1 MYRLINRI
9 TLGAAVLVA
18 LLAVASLFGG
28 STAQQPPQAE
38 SAQFCPIPFKS
49 EGSTTVFPITRAS
62 EAPFESLW
70 GPGTDVQL
78 ASIGS
83 SNGINLLSAGQVETA
98 PSSRPFTAGEAAD
111 KYVYKVALD
120 SFVIAVKNSPEMA
133 FLTQITVGQLQQI
146 YTAGA
151 GINGLYWD
159 QLSPAIPG
167 APHQLVVPRA
177 RITGSGSQ
185 PDFLAK
191 FGVSAAAE
199 AATIDATGLPR
210 LVESSDMA
218 AAAADNNYQIS
229 YTSLAN
235 LTTPGM
241 KVLALSNGGPF
252 VLPSPT
258 TTLNGTY
265 PVRRELF
272 IGVRNTGANPRIDN
286 SNMVRSD
293 DFINYIRSSAGQTI
307 VANVGFVPLAT
318 HPSGRPPFPDW
329 DVNLDGFTT
338 IGDLGAVSAKWGQSS
353 NCKGWIRGDV
363 NNSGGVSLADIG
375 GVTNKWGQQG
385 FQCAVAFANPCP
397 E

>member
-9 TLGAAVLVA
+9 TLSAAVLVA
-18 LLAVASLFGG
+18 VIAVSSMLGG
-28 STAQQPPQAE
+28 SSAQQPPQAE
-38 SAQFCPIPFKS
+38 SAQFCPIALKS
-49 EGSTTVFPITRAS
+49 EGSTTVFPITRES

-83 SNGINLLSAGQVETA
+83 GNGINLLSAGQVENA
-98 PSSRPFTAGEAAD
+98 PSSRPYTAGEAAD
-111 KYVYKVALD
+111 KFVYKVALD
-120 SFVIAVKNSPEMA
+120 GFVWAVKDDPQMA
-133 FLTQITVGQLQQI
+133 FLSQITLQHIQQI

-159 QLSPAIPG
+159 QLTPTIGG
-167 APHQLVVPRA
+167 APHRLIVPRA

-185 PDFLAK
+185 PDMLAK
-191 FGVSAAAE
+191 HGISAAAE
-199 AATIDATGLPR
+199 AATIDSTGLPR

-218 AAAADNNYQIS
+218 VAAATNVDQIA

-235 LTTPGM
+235 LGQAGL
-241 KVLALSNGGPF
+241 KELAFSNGGGF
-252 VLPSPT
+252 VLPTQT
-258 TTLNGTY
+258 TVLNGSY

-272 IGVRNTGANPRIDN
+272 IGTRNSGSNPRIDN

-293 DFINYIRSSAGQTI
+293 DFINFIRSSAGQTI
-307 VANVGFVPLAT
+307 INNVGFVPLT
-318 HPSGRPPFPDW
+318 SGARPPFPDW
-329 DVNLDGFTT
+329 DANLDGSTT
-338 IGDLGAVSAKWGQSS
+338 IGDLGAVAAKWGQTST
-353 NCKGWIRGDV
+353 CKGWIRSDV
-363 NNSGGVSLADIG
+363 NNSGNVSLADIG
-375 GVTNKWGQQG
+375 GVTNKWGQPG